1 MVSDLI
7 LFSISRTVKEFR
19 RVFRECKA
27 NKTSI
32 LSFTHD
38 SRGVNL
44 SGLAILVIVFCI
56 VYCSCQIFATMD
68 IVIYFQF
75 HHVSSCYLRSVRM
88 AF

>member
-1 MVSDLI
+1 MVSNLI

-56 VYCSCQIFATMD
+56 VFCVLVKSLPQWTLSFI
-68 IVIYFQF
+68 
-75 HHVSSCYLRSVRM
+75 SSFTTFPVVT
-88 AF
+88 